1 MINYFEGVCPVINV
15 PFDENE
21 RVDMEDLGRVID
33 FTLDAGCT
41 SVCLFA
47 FNSEPHK
54 MSDTEKKETIAAFLK
69 HLNGRA
75 KALIGIVE
83 NSVAGCIELAQFSEA
98 NGADGIILYPPALS
112 TPSGD
117 ALLSYFKRIAD
128 SVKLDV
134 MIQDNPRSTGVNMS
148 FEFLLDAYN
157 GIENF
162 KHLKVECPIPI
173 RKLRKLVDMTNGE
186 ILCYS
191 GNGGIHAI
199 EAFLNGAAGIMPGV
213 VASGWFVKM
222 FRDVKEGR
230 VDEAR
235 TDFERMLP
243 FLWYEDQSLEFYI
256 ACEKELL
263 KRMGVIKSA
272 TIREPACK
280 LTDEEREELFTLYDR
295 AVREA

>member
-1 MINYFEGVCPVINV
+1 MKNIFEGVCPVVSV
-15 PFDENE
+15 PFFEDES
-21 RVDMEDLGRVID
+21 ID
-33 FTLDAGCT
+33 FKGLNNVTDFVLNEGCE

-54 MSDTEKKETIAAFLK
+54 MSDAEKRATIESFLK

-83 NSVAGCIELAQFSEA
+83 NSIEGCISLAQFAEKH
-98 NGADGIILYPPALS
+98 GADGIILYPPALS

-117 ALLSYFKRIAD
+117 ALLDYFKKVSE

-134 MIQDNPRSTGVNMS
+134 MIQDNPRSTGVTMS
-148 FEFLLDAYN
+148 FDFLLEAYN
-157 GIENF
+157 SIENF

-173 RKLRKLVDMTNGE
+173 RKLKKLVDMTNGE

-213 VASGWFVKM
+213 IASGWFVKM
-222 FRDVKEGR
+222 FKDIKAGR
-230 VDEAR
+230 VNEAR
-235 TDFERMLP
+235 DFFEKLLP
-243 FLWYEDQSLEFYI
+243 LLWYEDQSLEFFVT
-256 ACEKELL
+256 CEKELL
-263 KRMGVIKSA
+263 KRLGIIENA
-272 TIREPACK
+272 TVRAPGCI
-280 LTDEEREELFTLYDR
+280 LTDEEREQLFALYDR
-295 AVREA
+295 AVRED

>member
-1 MINYFEGVCPVINV
+1 MKNIFEGVCPVVNV
-15 PFDENE
+15 PFFDDE
-21 RVDMEDLGRVID
+21 RID
-33 FTLDAGCT
+33 FEGLNNVVNFALNEGCE
-41 SVCLFA
+41 SICLFA

-54 MSDTEKKETIAAFLK
+54 MSDVEKRETIKAFLK

-75 KALIGIVE
+75 KALIGIIE
-83 NSVAGCIELAQFSEA
+83 NSIEGCISLAQFAEE

-117 ALLSYFKRIAD
+117 ALLDYFKRVAD

-134 MIQDNPRSTGVNMS
+134 MIQDNPRSTGVTMS
-148 FEFLLDAYN
+148 FEFLLDAFKR
-157 GIENF
+157 IENF

-173 RKLRKLVDMTNGE
+173 RKLNRLVDLTDGE

-199 EAFLNGAAGIMPGV
+199 EAFLNSAAGIMPGV
-213 VASGWFVKM
+213 IASGWFVKM
-222 FRDVKEGR
+222 YRDIKAGK
-230 VDEAR
+230 VDKAR
-235 TDFERMLP
+235 DYFEKLLP

-263 KRMGVIKSA
+263 KRLGIISSSA
-272 TIREPACK
+272 VRAPGCV
-280 LTDEEREELFTLYDR
+280 LTDAERKELFTLYDR
-295 AVREA
+295 AVRED

>member
-1 MINYFEGVCPVINV
+1 MKNYFEGVCPVVNV
-15 PFDENE
+15 PFKEDY
-21 RVDMEDLGRVID
+21 RVDLAGLNNIID
-33 FTLDAGCT
+33 FCLREGCK

-54 MSDTEKKETIAAFLK
+54 MSDAEKRETIAAFLK

-83 NSVAGCIELAQFSEA
+83 NSITGCISLAQYAED

-112 TPSGD
+112 TPRGD
-117 ALLSYFKRIAD
+117 ALLDYFKQIAD
-128 SVKLDV
+128 SVNIDV
-134 MIQDNPRSTGVNMS
+134 MIQDNPRSTGVTMS
-148 FEFLLDAYN
+148 FEFLLDAFKR
-157 GIENF
+157 IENF
-162 KHLKVECPIPI
+162 RHLKVECPIPI
-173 RKLRKLVDMTNGE
+173 RKLKRLVDLTKGE

-191 GNGGIHAI
+191 GNGGIHAV

-222 FRDVKEGR
+222 YRDIKTGR

-235 TDFERMLP
+235 DFFERLLP

-263 KRMGVIKSA
+263 KRMGVIDSA
-272 TIREPACK
+272 AVRAPGCT
-280 LTDEEREELFTLYDR
+280 LTDEERTELFTLYDR
-295 AVREA
+295 AVREE